1 MIGNNIGDR
10 GKFIVL
16 YGSNNLGKSAQ
27 IGLLEDE
34 WKAIGRPY
42 TRIKYP
48 RYSTPSGM
56 VLNVEL
62 RGEEKDKM
70 HLTDTQMQELFAYDR
85 RDYEPELLRLLSLGD
100 VIGEDYVGTGMA
112 WGLTLGVDRKLLDK
126 YNEGL
131 LEPDIAV
138 LLDGERF
145 TDGIEKAHRHESA
158 GEHVWEMNRK
168 IHQEL
173 AAEFGW
179 EVVNA
184 NGSKEKVHEDIMA
197 ALAKRW

>member
-1 MIGNNIGDR
+1 MFGSSIVNR

-16 YGSNNLGKSAQ
+16 YGSNNLGKSSQ
-27 IGLLEDE
+27 LDLLESE
-34 WKAIGRPY
+34 WKAIGRSY

-56 VLNVEL
+56 VLNIEL

-70 HLTDTQMQELFAYDR
+70 HLSDAQMQELFAYDR
-85 RDYEPELLRLLSLGD
+85 RDFEPELLRLLSNGD

-112 WGLTLGVDRKLLDK
+112 WGLTLGVERKLLDI
-126 YNEGL
+126 YNRGL
-131 LEPDIAV
+131 LEPDIAI

-145 TDGIEKAHRHESA
+145 AGGIEKGHRHEAA
-158 GEHVWEMNRK
+158 GDKVWAENRR

-173 AAEFGW
+173 AVEFGW
-179 EVVNA
+179 EIVSA
-184 NGSKEKVHEDIMA
+184 NGSKEKVHEEIMA
-197 ALAKRW
+197 IVARKW

>member
-1 MIGNNIGDR
+1 MR
-10 GKFIVL
+10 GKFIVI
-16 YGSNNLGKSAQ
+16 YGSNNLGKSEQ
-27 IGLLEDE
+27 LNRLESE
-34 WKAIGRPY
+34 WQAIGRPY

-48 RYSTPSGM
+48 IYSSPSGM

-62 RGEEKDKM
+62 RGDKKDKM
-70 HLTDTQMQELFAYDR
+70 HLSNEEMQELFAYDR
-85 RDYEPELLRLLSLGD
+85 RDFEPELLKLLSAGD

-112 WGLTLGVDRKLLDK
+112 WGLTLGVERSLLDK
-126 YNEGL
+126 YNNGL
-131 LEPDIAV
+131 LVPDIAV

-145 TDGIEKAHRHESA
+145 SGGIERAHRHESA
-158 GEHVWEMNRK
+158 GDGVWEMNRK

-173 AAEFGW
+173 AIELGW

-197 ALAKRW
+197 VVARRW